1 MAARAVLGMMAL
13 DLITKMFSLSKQ
25 NGGLQRAI
33 AGHSISSCKFARGT
47 TDKLLIFGVM
57 LCIGGCAYRITP
69 MTSVATWF
77 MQIIFTL
84 MFLRDSLS
92 IIENLMDAGVQGLGI
107 FKTVVRKKMEEYVDD
122 PDTPVDIDHSH
133 ETDSEASDT
142 NNNTDH
148 L

>member
-1 MAARAVLGMMAL
+1 
-13 DLITKMFSLSKQ
+13 
-25 NGGLQRAI
+25 
-33 AGHSISSCKFARGT
+33 
-47 TDKLLIFGVM
+47 
-57 LCIGGCAYRITP
+57 